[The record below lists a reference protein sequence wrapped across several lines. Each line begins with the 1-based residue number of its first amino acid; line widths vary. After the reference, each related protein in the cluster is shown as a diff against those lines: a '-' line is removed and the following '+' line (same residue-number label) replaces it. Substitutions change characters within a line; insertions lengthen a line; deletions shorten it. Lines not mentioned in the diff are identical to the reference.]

1 MSLNNLAKLSIN
13 ENRLPSCPRCL
24 CSSEPSSPTPHPVLR
39 TTFSHAGEKEKID
52 AFSFYFSQK
61 RKCAFTLAEVL
72 ITLGIIGVVAAM
84 TISTLIHKYKM
95 HVLEA
100 QFKKAY
106 SVVQNVNSMLKYND
120 IDPYVDYQLGV
131 LQREEAAAI
140 KQVED
145 FAKYTKG
152 SRICDGHYYT
162 CTLGKRWPEESK
174 KYKTL
179 DGSNNVHIDPDAYT
193 TKIILLADGS
203 TVWLHTGSTLTYD
216 TNFNGGDRRVK
227 LCGEGFFDI
236 AKDPKHPFT
245 VEVGD
250 MKVCVHGTKFNVRA
264 SADNDIMVSLL
275 EGSISL
281 DIGDG
286 THRQLQPGEIA
297 RYDTQTREISIECG
311 NVAMESCWAAGKL
324 SFEKQSLGEVC
335 RYMARWYDTQI
346 QIDQSL
352 EHNYAY
358 TFTITN
364 EPLEEI
370 LRIMSRINPIVYTF
384 DKDNSVS
391 ISELK

>member
-1 MSLNNLAKLSIN
+1 MNPDKQTWDLLIRALKSSLDDAGKLKFETWLKEAENRRFYNNLTHVWYEIQQRAASY
-13 ENRLPSCPRCL
+13 EPDHDRLWSQLQQRIRSLEPNHPAARVPRRRTFL
-24 CSSEPSSPTPHPVLR
+24 MRAAVIMAAVAAVVLVIIHFNPLRPVASPVEQQL
-39 TTFSHAGEKEKID
+39 
-52 AFSFYFSQK
+52 
-61 RKCAFTLAEVL
+61 CAFE
-72 ITLGIIGVVAAM
+72 
-84 TISTLIHKYKM
+84 
-95 HVLEA
+95 
-100 QFKKAY
+100 
-106 SVVQNVNSMLKYND
+106 
-120 IDPYVDYQLGV
+120 
-131 LQREEAAAI
+131 
-140 KQVED
+140 
-145 FAKYTKG
+145 
-152 SRICDGHYYT
+152 
-162 CTLGKRWPEESK
+162 GKSYARLS
-174 KYKTL
+174 
-179 DGSNNVHIDPDAYT
+179 
-193 TKIILLADGS
+193 DGS

-216 TNFNGGDRRVK
+216 TNFNDEDRRVK

-250 MKVCVHGTKFNVRA
+250 LKVCVHGTKFNVRA

-297 RYDTQTREISIECG
+297 RYDTETREISIECG

>member
-1 MSLNNLAKLSIN
+1 MSLRHYLKLVRYYVTKALRSIVKIFPLSGEGLSELVLLEDSKFGRYEDRLLKLRDVKMSVCQASISNMSLNNLAKLSIN

-120 IDPYVDYQLGV
+120 IEPYVDYQLGV
-131 LQREEAAAI
+131 SQREEAAAI

-174 KYKTL
+174 RYKTL

-203 TVWLHTGSTLTYD
+203 TVWVGGTRWAKNRYYYDINGTAKGPNKLGYDLHVFVLNNKGIITTEENKKQCS
-216 TNFNGGDRRVK
+216 F
-227 LCGEGFFDI
+227 GE
-236 AKDPKHPFT
+236 
-245 VEVGD
+245 
-250 MKVCVHGTKFNVRA
+250 
-264 SADNDIMVSLL
+264 SAVSDSYF
-275 EGSISL
+275 GY
-281 DIGDG
+281 GC
-286 THRQLQPGEIA
+286 
-297 RYDTQTREISIECG
+297 TQ
-311 NVAMESCWAAGKL
+311 
-324 SFEKQSLGEVC
+324 
-335 RYMARWYDTQI
+335 
-346 QIDQSL
+346 
-352 EHNYAY
+352 YA
-358 TFTITN
+358 ITN
-364 EPLEEI
+364 T
-370 LRIMSRINPIVYTF
+370 NPDDETKNYWQGF
-384 DKDNSVS
+384 
-391 ISELK
+391 LK